1 MKKPIVSTF
10 LRCAIG
16 FFLVFGTPRVRGVTL
31 GGWKYSK
38 NFLRQV
44 GGKTLVIFHDFGYI
58 CLEFLSDMGIN
69 FGCCLSICMP
79 YTVHNSF

>member
-10 LRCAIG
+10 LRCAVG
-16 FFLVFGTPRVRGVTL
+16 FFLCFGAPRVRGVTLGGWKYSKNFLRQRVRGVTL

-44 GGKTLVIFHDFGYI
+44 GSKTLVIFHDI
-58 CLEFLSDMGIN
+58 CHI
-69 FGCCLSICMP
+69 
-79 YTVHNSF
+79 